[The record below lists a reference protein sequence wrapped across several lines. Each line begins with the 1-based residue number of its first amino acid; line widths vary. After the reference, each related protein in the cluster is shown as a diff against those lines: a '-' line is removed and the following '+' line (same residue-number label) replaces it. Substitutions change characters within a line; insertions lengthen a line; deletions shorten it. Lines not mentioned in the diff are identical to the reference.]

1 MSTNL
6 VSKLLSVG
14 CVLALGVVLSGCGG
28 PDMEPTGPE
37 MGELQ
42 RYMSEHPEL
51 MDTKDEEMDEIE
63 GDEFADVD

>member
-1 MSTNL
+1 MASRL
-6 VSKLLSVG
+6 FSKLFLAG
-14 CVLALGVVLSGCGG
+14 CLPVATLLLFGCGASN
-28 PDMEPTGPE
+28 EPQGPE

-51 MDTKDEEMDEIE
+51 MDTEDEEMDQVD